1 MNNDAANALAE
12 GFLKGAFSVLDAMLS
27 VSFSY
32 DVRKV
37 CEVRPVTAG
46 DLADY
51 LARSPVAMRAK
62 VTSGGPLALLFR
74 IEDASR
80 FASMVLGEAPIAKT
94 ALDANDINT
103 LREVADPCLGGGVTN
118 LMEKYGHGVEPPEGV
133 EVGVV
138 TPEDVQDLGAFL
150 GETITAVS
158 FGFSSKPDIDSEGV
172 LLLSERMLAVMSSH
186 AVAASPPK
194 PAAPPPALSEDELGD
209 ILGAFG
215 TATPQKESQKLAA
228 PARLAP
234 PNIDMVL
241 DIRLVATAR
250 LGHIEMPLGD
260 ILALGP
266 GSIIPV
272 GRLVDEPVELLVNDK
287 LIARGDVV
295 VVDERFGLRIT
306 EIVSAKDRIEI
317 LH

>member
-12 GFLKGAFSVLDAMLS
+12 GFLKGAFDVLDAMLS

-32 DVRKV
+32 DVR
-37 CEVRPVTAG
+37 EVRPAAAG
-46 DLADY
+46 DLATY
-51 LARSPVAMRAK
+51 LARSPVAMRAR
-62 VTSGGPLALLFR
+62 VTSGGPVALLFR
-74 IEDASR
+74 IEEASR

-118 LMEKYGHGVEPPEGV
+118 LMEKYGHGIEPPEGV
-133 EVGVV
+133 EVAVV

-172 LLLSERMLAVMSSH
+172 LLLSERMLAVISPQ
-186 AVAASPPK
+186 AVAASRPK
-194 PAAPPPALSEDELGD
+194 PSAPALSEDELGD

-215 TATPQKESQKLAA
+215 TAAPQKESQELAVA
-228 PARLAP
+228 ARVAP

-250 LGHIEMPLGD
+250 LGHIEMPIGD

-266 GSIIPV
+266 GSIIAV